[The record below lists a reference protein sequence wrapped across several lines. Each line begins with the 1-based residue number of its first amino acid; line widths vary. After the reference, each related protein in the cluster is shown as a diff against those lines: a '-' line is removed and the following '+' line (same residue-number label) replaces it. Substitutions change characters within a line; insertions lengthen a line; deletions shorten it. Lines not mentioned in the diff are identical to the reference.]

1 MLQPQTSAA
10 ARRPEWVVPAL
21 LIVLSLV
28 PAAAGKSRLIE
39 LARGSAVTTANARF
53 FAAPIPVVLHV
64 LSVIPYCMLG
74 AFQFVAAYRRRH
86 LDWHRAAGKALVV
99 LGLVAA
105 LSGLWMTLFYPW
117 PAGDGVALYWQRLVF
132 GSAMTIAIVL
142 AIVAVRRRD
151 FRVHGEWM
159 LRGYAIGLGAGT
171 QALTH
176 LPWFLLVGKPTET
189 PRAFLM
195 GAGWVINLVVAE
207 WIIRRRPH

>member
-1 MLQPQTSAA
+1 MDPQTSAT

-28 PAAAGKSRLIE
+28 PAAAGTSRLLE
-39 LARGSAVTTANARF
+39 LARGSVVTPANERF
-53 FAAPIPVVLHV
+53 FATPLPVVLHV
-64 LSVIPYCMLG
+64 CSVIPYCMLG

-86 LDWHRAAGKALVV
+86 LDWHRAAGKLLVA
-99 LGLVAA
+99 LGLMAA

-117 PAGDGVALYWQRLVF
+117 PSGDGVALYWQRLLF
-132 GSAMTIAIVL
+132 GSAMVVSITLAVVAI
-142 AIVAVRRRD
+142 RRRH
-151 FRVHGEWM
+151 FRAHGEWM
-159 LRGYAIGLGAGT
+159 MRGYAIGLGAGT
-171 QALTH
+171 QAVTH

-207 WIIRRRPH
+207 WIIRRRR